1 MNKILRKLGIIQERK
16 EIDSFKK
23 TIIEQRLNPYNP
35 LTYIFIPTVIIIGI
49 LLYGVIEVFQEERV
63 TKPFKWH

>member
-16 EIDSFKK
+16 TIDFYRK
-23 TIIEQRLNPYNP
+23 TIIEQRFNPYNP
-35 LTYIFIPTVIIIGI
+35 LTYIFIPIVIIIAI
-49 LLYGVIEVFQEERV
+49 LLYGVIEVFQGERV